1 MGVAV
6 IAVTCMC
13 FPSYAYADWTLWSTS
28 AVGCVPVSASGLIV
42 TAGAVTA
49 TAGNTVTLY
58 CGGPATESDIRFN
71 VSHIE
76 ITYKGGGI
84 AEPTEALDTQAA
96 ARLGQF
102 FRGIATAELIEVSK
116 ETGAETTKCA
126 VQSNGSF
133 QTATDAG
140 KCSDLWVPNFPKN
153 FYYVRIMVRSGLF
166 AGQDMSVYGTSLTLR
181 TPTASP

>member
-13 FPSYAYADWTLWSTS
+13 FPPYAYADWTLWSTS

-126 VQSNGSF
+126 VQSNGSVRPRPMRGNAAAYGYRIF
-133 QTATDAG
+133 RKISTT
-140 KCSDLWVPNFPKN
+140 CELWLDP
-153 FYYVRIMVRSGLF
+153 
-166 AGQDMSVYGTSLTLR
+166 
-181 TPTASP
+181 ASSRDKT